1 MHCLILCLA
10 PPLQARSILTG
21 LFSVD
26 VLRGRGD
33 KMGTIFTMLAPKNLR
48 RQKIVQ
54 NFSKFLTNIDFDGEY
69 LRKKS
74 EHLQPLPRWTKKVG
88 VLRYKNENVIDSNK
102 FTP

>member
-1 MHCLILCLA
+1 VINWVQYLQC
-10 PPLQARSILTG
+10 PPPIICDG
-21 LFSVD
+21 
-26 VLRGRGD
+26 
-33 KMGTIFTMLAPKNLR
+33 K
-48 RQKIVQ
+48 KIVQ